1 MARIPTATQATVP
14 QDQQDIFQ
22 EVVRQ
27 RGGVPSSGPA
37 SIMINVPEI
46 AKRAAHLSE
55 YLRQQS
61 SLPSKIQEL
70 AMLVTAREH
79 DCQYIWNAH
88 AASGR
93 RAGLADET
101 VDRLR
106 DRQALTGL
114 APDEAAVVNFGQE
127 FYRTHRVSSASFD
140 AAIDQ
145 FGVRGAAEL
154 ATLMGYYALLAFN
167 INAFEVDLPEERT
180 EPVLPV

>member
-1 MARIPTATQATVP
+1 MARIPTATQDTVP
-14 QDQQDIFQ
+14 MDQQDIFQ

-79 DCQYIWNAH
+79 DCQ
-88 AASGR
+88 
-93 RAGLADET
+93 
-101 VDRLR
+101 
-106 DRQALTGL
+106 
-114 APDEAAVVNFGQE
+114 
-127 FYRTHRVSSASFD
+127 
-140 AAIDQ
+140 
-145 FGVRGAAEL
+145 
-154 ATLMGYYALLAFN
+154 
-167 INAFEVDLPEERT
+167 
-180 EPVLPV
+180 